1 MTTLTHSEIRPIGG
15 KELESLK
22 NRLEKV
28 VERQGKSEDP
38 IVRPLRWYAD
48 QLSVRRCDVRRA
60 LSALAREK
68 RLAIWTVEDA
78 EGISRIAV
86 SPARR
91 KKTTRVSRF
100 EKRRR

>member
-60 LSALAREK
+60 LSALACEK

-86 SPARR
+86 SPARKR
-91 KKTTRVSRF
+91 TGHKAHF